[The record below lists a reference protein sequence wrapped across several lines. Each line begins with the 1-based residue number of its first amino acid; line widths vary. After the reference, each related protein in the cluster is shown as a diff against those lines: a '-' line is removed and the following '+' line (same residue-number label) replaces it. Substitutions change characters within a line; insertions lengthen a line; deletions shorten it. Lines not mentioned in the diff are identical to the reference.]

1 MDHGIVQKVL
11 LLIIVDLSPGPL
23 GLNLDKALIKAMSE
37 GEHFDFKFP
46 KYQHLFSGSYGLGL
60 YQEEYMLLLQE
71 MCGFDP
77 IKTDVWRKAVE
88 I

>member
-1 MDHGIVQKVL
+1 M
-11 LLIIVDLSPGPL
+11 PGPL

-37 GEHFDFKFP
+37 GEHFEFKFP

-77 IKTDVWRKAVE
+77 IKTDVWRKAVGRT
-88 I
+88 IDFL